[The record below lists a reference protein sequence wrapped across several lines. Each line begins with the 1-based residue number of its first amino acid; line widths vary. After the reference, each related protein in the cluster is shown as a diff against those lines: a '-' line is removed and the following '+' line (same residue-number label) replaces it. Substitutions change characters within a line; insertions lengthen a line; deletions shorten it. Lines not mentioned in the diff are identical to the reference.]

1 MPGSVPGFD
10 DLKNKTDKNFLLTG
24 SSTLAVE
31 TDNKQ
36 NKYIAPNSLSNTR
49 KRWENDGAS

>member
-10 DLKNKTDKNFLLTG
+10 DLKNKADKNFLLSG
-24 SSTLAVE
+24 SSALAGE

-36 NKYIAPNSLSNTR
+36 NKYIAPSSHSNTM
-49 KRWENDGAS
+49 KRWENNGAS